1 MRSTIIGIIIG
12 IVMFIIVLVALGFNI
27 FGKVVDDYSDEYES
41 AREVLKSS
49 KDPVLQKDY
58 IIAGL
63 TLSPDFQHYLE
74 EGVKKGWWTEEF
86 LTQVF
91 LDDLL
96 PIYANQYSATF
107 KAIKNSLEESGK
119 LDGIKELIPK
129 IKGFLSKLDINQ
141 IKTLISK
148 IRNILL
154 SLDFSKI
161 ILTLQNIRGFLS
173 KLDLSKLTQLIA
185 TLKGFLGNLNIDQI
199 KEKLNNLKVLIGN
212 LKDTLGDLFEKI
224 DIEKL
229 QDLINKVVDFINNLD
244 QETIDKIKDFLEN
257 LDLEKIQELIE
268 KILDFLDDLDLSA
281 IQDKLN
287 DLIDDVGVLIEKIRE
302 IIANIQASLAE
313 IIDFLENLVDNIYA
327 WLIADVDADFDFNR
341 IDGMDGAVDGNITI
355 GGNDIPITLLNG
367 ADLYINYYIDD
378 QGTTSGP
385 GNKNDDEITIQSVT
399 ITFERFMSGTDGGGL
414 RYVVPLN
421 GGDGKTLAN
430 SVVYLTLRINQ
441 IIDIVNSKI

>member
-1 MRSTIIGIIIG
+1 MRSTIVGIIIG

-27 FGKVVDDYSDEYES
+27 YGKVVADYSDEYES
-41 AREVLKSS
+41 AIELLEKS

-74 EGVKKGWWTEEF
+74 EGVRTGWWTEEF

-107 KAIKNSLEESGK
+107 KALKNALEESGK

-129 IKGFLSKLDINQ
+129 IKSFLSKLDINQ

-148 IRNILL
+148 VRNLLL

-161 ILTLQNIRGFLS
+161 ILTLQNLKGILANI
-173 KLDLSKLTQLIA
+173 DLSKLTNLIA
-185 TLKGFLGNLNIDQI
+185 NLKGFLGNLDVDQI
-199 KEKLNNLKVLIGN
+199 QEKLKNLQALIGN
-212 LKDTLGDLFEKI
+212 LKDTLSELFEKI
-224 DIEKL
+224 DIDKL
-229 QDLINKVVDFINNLD
+229 QDLIGKVVDFINNLD

-257 LDLEKIQELIE
+257 LDLEQLQVVIE
-268 KILDFLDDLDLSA
+268 KILDFLEDLDLGA
-281 IQDKLN
+281 IKDMIN
-287 DLIDDVGVLIEKIRE
+287 DLIGDVGELIEKIKE
-302 IIANIQASLAE
+302 IIANIKESLAE
-313 IIDFLENLVDNIYA
+313 IIDFLQNLVDNIYA
-327 WLIADVDADFDFNR
+327 WLIADVDDDFDFNK
-341 IDGMDGAVDGNITI
+341 IDGMDGAVDGNITL
-355 GGNDIPITLLNG
+355 GGKDVPITLLNG

-399 ITFERFMSGTDGGGL
+399 ITFERFMSSVDGGGL

-421 GGDGKTLAN
+421 GGDGKTTEN